1 MDDESC
7 ARPVLLQRLR
17 VVTLFS
23 LLWVPAVHSSYFM
36 ATVARSA
43 QSVKTLHVIDNR
55 RFTSHPS
62 KLRNLR
68 LFYGYALRLLF
79 RHGLLAVSPES
90 RALRSWASSGEPLI
104 MRLMG
109 TTVRGFLR

>member
-1 MDDESC
+1 MLWTMK
-7 ARPVLLQRLR
+7 AAPAQFYLQRLH

-43 QSVKTLHVIDNR
+43 QSVKILHVIDNR

-90 RALRSWASSGEPLI
+90 RALRSWASSGEP
-104 MRLMG
+104 
-109 TTVRGFLR
+109 

>member
-1 MDDESC
+1 MWHFRLNPKSYGSQVYGHYSNVMDDESC
-7 ARPVLLQRLR
+7 ARPVYLQRLC

-55 RFTSHPS
+55 RFGAPIEPS
-62 KLRNLR
+62 ISFIESYGLTDI
-68 LFYGYALRLLF
+68 YGYSYSYG
-79 RHGLLAVSPES
+79 GLLAVSP
-90 RALRSWASSGEPLI
+90 
-104 MRLMG
+104 
-109 TTVRGFLR
+109 